1 MAHDNY
7 NNSTNDSTNLKRRD
21 TLKLL
26 ATAAVAVPVLSLAGN
41 AAAVT
46 AKTKGA
52 ELIYRPTDP
61 DMLKPVVPWPM
72 TLTQAEL
79 ADLALL
85 ADIIIPAD
93 AQSPSAGSLGAQ
105 HFIDEWVSAPYP
117 QQKADLILIRGGLV
131 WLNGEAKKRFGQD
144 FSRLSS
150 SQQRQICD
158 DICYEPKATAN
169 LKHGARFFAKV
180 RDLTAT
186 AFYTTE
192 PGMADIGYI
201 GNKPLASFDGPSDEV
216 LRKLKLKS

>member
-1 MAHDNY
+1 MADDNY
-7 NNSTNDSTNLKRRD
+7 NSNNTNLKRRD
-21 TLKLL
+21 ALKLL
-26 ATAAVAVPVLSLAGN
+26 ATAAVSIPVLGMAGH

-61 DMLKPVVPWPM
+61 DMLKPVVPWSM

-79 ADLALL
+79 DDLAVL

-93 AQSPSAGSLGAQ
+93 AQSPSAASLGAQ
-105 HFIDEWVSAPYP
+105 HFINEWVSAPYP
-117 QQKADLILIRGGLV
+117 QQKADLVLVRGGLV
-131 WLNGEAKKRFGQD
+131 WLNGEAKKRFGKA
-144 FSRLSS
+144 FAKLSTAE
-150 SQQRQICD
+150 QRQICD
-158 DICYEPKATAN
+158 DICYEPKAAAN

-201 GNKPLASFDGPSDEV
+201 GNKPMANFDGPSDEV

>member
-1 MAHDNY
+1 MAHDNQDH
-7 NNSTNDSTNLKRRD
+7 NTNLKRRD
-21 TLKLL
+21 ALKLL
-26 ATAAVAVPVLSLAGN
+26 ATAAVAIPVISMAGH

-61 DMLKPVVPWPM
+61 DMLKPIVPWSM

-79 ADLALL
+79 DDLAVL
-85 ADIIIPAD
+85 ADIIIPED
-93 AQSPSAGSLGAQ
+93 AQSPSAASLGAQ
-105 HFIDEWVSAPYP
+105 HFINEWVSAPYP
-117 QQKADLILIRGGLV
+117 QQKADLILVRGGLV
-131 WLNGEAKKRFGQD
+131 WLNGEAKKRFGKAFAELNAD
-144 FSRLSS
+144 
-150 SQQRQICD
+150 QQQQICD
-158 DICYEPKATAN
+158 DICYEPKAADN

-186 AFYTTE
+186 AFYTTD

-201 GNKPLASFDGPSDEV
+201 GNKPTASFDGPSDEV

>member
-1 MAHDNY
+1 MADHNDN
-7 NNSTNDSTNLKRRD
+7 NSTNLKRRD
-21 TLKLL
+21 ALKLL
-26 ATAAVAVPVLSLAGN
+26 ATAAVSIPVLSMAGN
-41 AAAVT
+41 AAAIT

-61 DMLKPVVPWPM
+61 DMLKPVIPWSM

-79 ADLALL
+79 DDLAVL

-93 AQSPSAGSLGAQ
+93 AQSPSAASLGAQ
-105 HFIDEWVSAPYP
+105 HFINEWVSAPYP
-117 QQKADLILIRGGLV
+117 QQKADLVLVRGGLV
-131 WLNGEAKKRFGQD
+131 WLNGEAKKRFGKA
-144 FSRLSS
+144 FAKLSAAE
-150 SQQRQICD
+150 QRQICD
-158 DICYEPKATAN
+158 DICFEPKAAAN

-201 GNKPLASFDGPSDEV
+201 GNKPMASFDGPSDEV
-216 LRKLKLKS
+216 LRKLKLKR

>member
-1 MAHDNY
+1 MADHNDN
-7 NNSTNDSTNLKRRD
+7 SSTNLKRRD
-21 TLKLL
+21 ALKLL
-26 ATAAVAVPVLSLAGN
+26 ATAAVSIPVMSMAGQ

-61 DMLKPVVPWPM
+61 DMLKPVVPWSM

-79 ADLALL
+79 DDLAVL

-93 AQSPSAGSLGAQ
+93 AQSPSAASLGAQ
-105 HFIDEWVSAPYP
+105 HFINEWVSAPYP
-117 QQKADLILIRGGLV
+117 QQKADLVLVRGGLV
-131 WLNGEAKKRFGQD
+131 WLNGEAKKRFGKA
-144 FSRLSS
+144 FAKLSTAE
-150 SQQRQICD
+150 QRQICD
-158 DICYEPKATAN
+158 DICFEPKAAAN

-201 GNKPLASFDGPSDEV
+201 GNKPMASFDGPSDEV

>member
-1 MAHDNY
+1 MAHDNP
-7 NNSTNDSTNLKRRD
+7 NHNTNLKRRD
-21 TLKLL
+21 ALKLL
-26 ATAAVAVPVLSLAGN
+26 ATAAVAIPAISMAGN
-41 AAAVT
+41 AAAVM

-61 DMLKPVVPWPM
+61 DMLKPIVPWSM
-72 TLTQAEL
+72 TLTEAEL
-79 ADLALL
+79 SDLELL
-85 ADIIIPAD
+85 ANIIIPAD

-105 HFIDEWVSAPYP
+105 HFINEWVSAPYP
-117 QQKADLILIRGGLV
+117 QQKADLVLVRGGLV
-131 WLNGEAKKRFGQD
+131 WLNGEAKKRFGKAFAQLNTD
-144 FSRLSS
+144 
-150 SQQRQICD
+150 QQRQICD
-158 DICYEPKATAN
+158 DICFEPKAAAN

-201 GNKPLASFDGPSDEV
+201 GNKPTATFAGPSDEV

>member
-1 MAHDNY
+1 MADHNY
-7 NNSTNDSTNLKRRD
+7 NDSSNTNLKRRD
-21 TLKLL
+21 ALKLL
-26 ATAAVAVPVLSLAGN
+26 ATAAVAMPVLSMAGN
-41 AAAVT
+41 AAAIT

-61 DMLKPVVPWPM
+61 DMLKPVIPWSM

-79 ADLALL
+79 DDLAVL

-93 AQSPSAGSLGAQ
+93 AQSPSAASLGAQ
-105 HFIDEWVSAPYP
+105 HFINEWVSAPYP
-117 QQKADLILIRGGLV
+117 QQKADLVLVRGGLV
-131 WLNGEAKKRFGQD
+131 WLNGEAKKRFGKA
-144 FSRLSS
+144 FAKLSAAE
-150 SQQRQICD
+150 QRQICD
-158 DICYEPKATAN
+158 DICFEPKAAAN

-201 GNKPLASFDGPSDEV
+201 GNKPMASFDGPSDEV

>member
-1 MAHDNY
+1 MAHDKQTQI
-7 NNSTNDSTNLKRRD
+7 TNVKRRD
-21 TLKLL
+21 ALKLL
-26 ATAAVAVPVLSLAGN
+26 ATAAVAMPVMSMASH

-61 DMLKPVVPWPM
+61 DMLKPIVPWSM

-79 ADLALL
+79 DDLAIL

-93 AQSPSAGSLGAQ
+93 AQSPSAASLGAQ
-105 HFIDEWVSAPYP
+105 HFINEWVSAPYP
-117 QQKADLILIRGGLV
+117 QQKADLVLVRGGLV
-131 WLNGEAKKRFGQD
+131 WLNAEAKKRFD
-144 FSRLSS
+144 KAFAKLSAD
-150 SQQRQICD
+150 QQRQICD
-158 DICYEPKATAN
+158 DICFEPKAAAH

-201 GNKPLASFDGPSDEV
+201 GNKPMPSFDGPSDEV

>member
-1 MAHDNY
+1 MADHNDN
-7 NNSTNDSTNLKRRD
+7 SSTNLKRRD
-21 TLKLL
+21 ALKLL
-26 ATAAVAVPVLSLAGN
+26 ATAAVSIPVMSMAGQ

-61 DMLKPVVPWPM
+61 DMLKPVVPWSM

-79 ADLALL
+79 DDLAVL

-93 AQSPSAGSLGAQ
+93 AQSPSAASLGAQ
-105 HFIDEWVSAPYP
+105 HFINEWVSAPYP
-117 QQKADLILIRGGLV
+117 QQKADLVLVRGGLV
-131 WLNGEAKKRFGQD
+131 WLNGEAKKRFGKA
-144 FSRLSS
+144 FAKLSAAE
-150 SQQRQICD
+150 QRQICD
-158 DICYEPKATAN
+158 DICFEPKAAAN

-201 GNKPLASFDGPSDEV
+201 GNKPMASFDGPSDEV

>member
-1 MAHDNY
+1 MAHDKQEHN
-7 NNSTNDSTNLKRRD
+7 TNLKRRD
-21 TLKLL
+21 ALKLL
-26 ATAAVAVPVLSLAGN
+26 ATAAVAMPVMSMASQ

-61 DMLKPVVPWPM
+61 DMLKPIVPWSM

-79 ADLALL
+79 DDLAVL

-105 HFIDEWVSAPYP
+105 HFINEWVSAPYP
-117 QQKADLILIRGGLV
+117 QQKADLVLVRGGLV
-131 WLNGEAKKRFGQD
+131 WLNGEAKKRFGKA
-144 FSRLSS
+144 FAKLSAAE
-150 SQQRQICD
+150 QRQICD
-158 DICYEPKATAN
+158 DICFEPKAAAH

-201 GNKPLASFDGPSDEV
+201 GNKPMPSFDGPSDEV

>member
-1 MAHDNY
+1 MADHNY
-7 NNSTNDSTNLKRRD
+7 NDSSNTNLKRRD
-21 TLKLL
+21 ALKLL
-26 ATAAVAVPVLSLAGN
+26 ATAAVAMPVLGMAGH

-61 DMLKPVVPWPM
+61 DMLKPVIPWSM

-79 ADLALL
+79 DDLAVL

-93 AQSPSAGSLGAQ
+93 AQSPSAASLGAQ
-105 HFIDEWVSAPYP
+105 HFINEWVSAPYP
-117 QQKADLILIRGGLV
+117 QQKADLVLVRGGLV
-131 WLNGEAKKRFGQD
+131 WLNGEAKKRFGKA
-144 FSRLSS
+144 FAKLSTAE
-150 SQQRQICD
+150 QRQICD
-158 DICYEPKATAN
+158 DICFEPKAAAN

-201 GNKPLASFDGPSDEV
+201 GNKPMASFDGPSDEV

>member
-1 MAHDNY
+1 MADHNDN
-7 NNSTNDSTNLKRRD
+7 NSTNLKRRD
-21 TLKLL
+21 ALKLL
-26 ATAAVAVPVLSLAGN
+26 ATAAVSIPVLSMAGH

-61 DMLKPVVPWPM
+61 DMLKPVVPWSM

-79 ADLALL
+79 DDLAVL

-93 AQSPSAGSLGAQ
+93 AQSPSAASLGAQ
-105 HFIDEWVSAPYP
+105 HFINEWVSAPYP
-117 QQKADLILIRGGLV
+117 QQKADLVLVRGGLV
-131 WLNGEAKKRFGQD
+131 WLNGEAKKRFGKA
-144 FSRLSS
+144 FAKLSTAE
-150 SQQRQICD
+150 QRQICD
-158 DICYEPKATAN
+158 DICFEPKAAAN

-201 GNKPLASFDGPSDEV
+201 GNKPMASFDGPPDEV

>member
-1 MAHDNY
+1 MADDNY
-7 NNSTNDSTNLKRRD
+7 NDNSNNTNLKRRD
-21 TLKLL
+21 ALKLL
-26 ATAAVAVPVLSLAGN
+26 ATAAVSIPVLSMAGH

-61 DMLKPVVPWPM
+61 DMLKPVVPWSM
-72 TLTQAEL
+72 ILTQAEL
-79 ADLALL
+79 DDLAVL

-93 AQSPSAGSLGAQ
+93 AQSPSAASLGAQ
-105 HFIDEWVSAPYP
+105 HFINEWVSAPYP
-117 QQKADLILIRGGLV
+117 QQKADLVLVRGGLV
-131 WLNGEAKKRFGQD
+131 WLNGEAKKRFGKA
-144 FSRLSS
+144 FAKLSTAE
-150 SQQRQICD
+150 QRQICD
-158 DICYEPKATAN
+158 DIRYEPKAAAN

-201 GNKPLASFDGPSDEV
+201 GNKPMANFDGPSDEV

>member
-1 MAHDNY
+1 MAHDNS
-7 NNSTNDSTNLKRRD
+7 NPGTNVTRRD
-21 TLKLL
+21 ALKLL
-26 ATAAVAVPVLSLAGN
+26 ATAAVAIPALGMAGN
-41 AAAVT
+41 AAAVM

-61 DMLKPVVPWPM
+61 DMLKPIVPWSM

-79 ADLALL
+79 DDLAVL

-105 HFIDEWVSAPYP
+105 HFINEWVSAPYP
-117 QQKADLILIRGGLV
+117 QQKADLVLVRGGLV
-131 WLNGEAKKRFGQD
+131 WLNAEAKKRFAKAFAKLGND
-144 FSRLSS
+144 E
-150 SQQRQICD
+150 QRQICD
-158 DICYEPKATAN
+158 DIRYEPKAATN

-192 PGMADIGYI
+192 AGMADIGFI
-201 GNKPLASFDGPSDEV
+201 GNKPMASFDGPSDEV
-216 LRKLKLKS
+216 LRQLKLKS

>member
-1 MAHDNY
+1 MAHDKQEQN
-7 NNSTNDSTNLKRRD
+7 TNLKRRD
-21 TLKLL
+21 ALKLL
-26 ATAAVAVPVLSLAGN
+26 ATAAVAMPVMSMASH

-61 DMLKPVVPWPM
+61 DMLKPVVPWSM
-72 TLTQAEL
+72 TLTEAEL
-79 ADLALL
+79 SDLELL
-85 ADIIIPAD
+85 ANIIIPAD

-105 HFIDEWVSAPYP
+105 HFINEWVSAPYP
-117 QQKADLILIRGGLV
+117 QQKADLVLVRGGLV
-131 WLNGEAKKRFGQD
+131 WLNGEAKKRFGKAFAQLN
-144 FSRLSS
+144 SE
-150 SQQRQICD
+150 QQRQICD
-158 DICYEPKATAN
+158 DIRFEPKAAAN

-201 GNKPLASFDGPSDEV
+201 GNKPMASFDGPSDEV

>member
-1 MAHDNY
+1 MADHNDN
-7 NNSTNDSTNLKRRD
+7 SSTNLKRRD
-21 TLKLL
+21 ALKLL
-26 ATAAVAVPVLSLAGN
+26 ATAAVAVPVLGMAGH

-61 DMLKPVVPWPM
+61 DMLKPVVPWSM

-79 ADLALL
+79 DDLAVL

-93 AQSPSAGSLGAQ
+93 AQSPSAASLGAQ
-105 HFIDEWVSAPYP
+105 HFINEWVSAPYP
-117 QQKADLILIRGGLV
+117 QQKADLVLVRGGLL
-131 WLNGEAKKRFGQD
+131 WLNGEAKKRFGKAFAQ
-144 FSRLSS
+144 LSTAE
-150 SQQRQICD
+150 QRQICD
-158 DICYEPKATAN
+158 DICFEPKAAAN

-201 GNKPLASFDGPSDEV
+201 GNKPMASFDGPSDEV

>member
-1 MAHDNY
+1 MADDNY
-7 NNSTNDSTNLKRRD
+7 NSSNTNLKRRD
-21 TLKLL
+21 ALKLL
-26 ATAAVAVPVLSLAGN
+26 ATAAVSIPVLGMAGH

-61 DMLKPVVPWPM
+61 DMLKPVVPWSM

-79 ADLALL
+79 DDLAVL

-93 AQSPSAGSLGAQ
+93 AQSPSAASLGAQ
-105 HFIDEWVSAPYP
+105 HFINEWVSAPYP
-117 QQKADLILIRGGLV
+117 QQKADLVLVRGGLV
-131 WLNGEAKKRFGQD
+131 WLNGEAKKRFGKA
-144 FSRLSS
+144 FAKLSTAE
-150 SQQRQICD
+150 QRQICD
-158 DICYEPKATAN
+158 DICYEPKAAAN

-201 GNKPLASFDGPSDEV
+201 GNKPMANFDGPSDEV

>member
-1 MAHDNY
+1 MADDNY
-7 NNSTNDSTNLKRRD
+7 NSNNTNLKRRD
-21 TLKLL
+21 ALKLL
-26 ATAAVAVPVLSLAGN
+26 ATAAVSIPVLSMAGH

-61 DMLKPVVPWPM
+61 DMLKPVVPWSM
-72 TLTQAEL
+72 ILTQAEL
-79 ADLALL
+79 DDLAVL

-93 AQSPSAGSLGAQ
+93 AQSPSAASLGAQ
-105 HFIDEWVSAPYP
+105 HFINEWVSAPYP
-117 QQKADLILIRGGLV
+117 QQKADLILVRGGLV
-131 WLNGEAKKRFGQD
+131 WLNGEAKKRFGKA
-144 FSRLSS
+144 FAKLSTAE
-150 SQQRQICD
+150 QRQICD
-158 DICYEPKATAN
+158 DIRYEPKAAAN

-201 GNKPLASFDGPSDEV
+201 GNKPMANFDGPSDEV

>member
-1 MAHDNY
+1 MADHNDN
-7 NNSTNDSTNLKRRD
+7 SSTNLKRRD
-21 TLKLL
+21 ALKLL
-26 ATAAVAVPVLSLAGN
+26 ATAAVSIPVMSMAGQ

-61 DMLKPVVPWPM
+61 VMLKPVVPWSM

-79 ADLALL
+79 DDLAVL

-93 AQSPSAGSLGAQ
+93 AQSPSAASLGAQ
-105 HFIDEWVSAPYP
+105 HFINEWVSAPYP
-117 QQKADLILIRGGLV
+117 QQKADLVLVRGGLV
-131 WLNGEAKKRFGQD
+131 WLNGEAKKRFGKA
-144 FSRLSS
+144 FAKLSAAE
-150 SQQRQICD
+150 QRQICD
-158 DICYEPKATAN
+158 DICFEPKAAAN

-201 GNKPLASFDGPSDEV
+201 GNKPMASFDGPSDEV

>member
-1 MAHDNY
+1 MAHDKQEHN
-7 NNSTNDSTNLKRRD
+7 TNLKRRD
-21 TLKLL
+21 ALKLL
-26 ATAAVAVPVLSLAGN
+26 ATAAVAMPVMSMASQ

-61 DMLKPVVPWPM
+61 DMLKPIVPWSM
-72 TLTQAEL
+72 TLTQTEL
-79 ADLALL
+79 DDLAVL

-105 HFIDEWVSAPYP
+105 HFINEWVSAPYP
-117 QQKADLILIRGGLV
+117 QQKADLVLVRGGLV
-131 WLNGEAKKRFGQD
+131 WLNGEAKKRFGKA
-144 FSRLSS
+144 FAKLSAAE
-150 SQQRQICD
+150 QRQICD
-158 DICYEPKATAN
+158 DICFEPKAAAH

-201 GNKPLASFDGPSDEV
+201 GNKPMPSFDGPSDEV

>member
-1 MAHDNY
+1 MAHDKQEQN
-7 NNSTNDSTNLKRRD
+7 TNLKRRD
-21 TLKLL
+21 ALKLL
-26 ATAAVAVPVLSLAGN
+26 ATAAVAMPVMSMAGH

-61 DMLKPVVPWPM
+61 DMLKPIVPWSM
-72 TLTQAEL
+72 TLTEAEL
-79 ADLALL
+79 SDLELL
-85 ADIIIPAD
+85 ANIIIPAD

-105 HFIDEWVSAPYP
+105 HFINEWVSAPYP
-117 QQKADLILIRGGLV
+117 QQKADLVLVRGGLV
-131 WLNGEAKKRFGQD
+131 WLNGEAKKRFGKA
-144 FSRLSS
+144 FAKLSVA
-150 SQQRQICD
+150 QQRQICD
-158 DICYEPKATAN
+158 DICFEPKAAAN

-201 GNKPLASFDGPSDEV
+201 GNKPMPSFDGPSDEV
-216 LRKLKLKS
+216 LRKLKLI

>member
-1 MAHDNY
+1 MADHNDN
-7 NNSTNDSTNLKRRD
+7 NSTNLKRRD
-21 TLKLL
+21 ALKLL
-26 ATAAVAVPVLSLAGN
+26 ATAAVSIPVLSMAGN
-41 AAAVT
+41 AAAIT

-61 DMLKPVVPWPM
+61 DMLKPVIPWSM

-79 ADLALL
+79 DDLAVL

-93 AQSPSAGSLGAQ
+93 AQSPSAASLGAQ
-105 HFIDEWVSAPYP
+105 HFINEWVSAPYP
-117 QQKADLILIRGGLV
+117 QQKADLVLVRGGLV
-131 WLNGEAKKRFGQD
+131 WLNGEAKKRFGKA
-144 FSRLSS
+144 FAKLSAAE
-150 SQQRQICD
+150 QRQICD
-158 DICYEPKATAN
+158 DICFEPKAAAN

-201 GNKPLASFDGPSDEV
+201 GNKPMASFDGPSDEV

>member
-1 MAHDNY
+1 MAHDKQEHN
-7 NNSTNDSTNLKRRD
+7 TNLKRRD
-21 TLKLL
+21 ALKLL
-26 ATAAVAVPVLSLAGN
+26 ATAAVAMPVMSMASQ

-61 DMLKPVVPWPM
+61 DMLKPIVPWSM

-79 ADLALL
+79 DDLAVL

-105 HFIDEWVSAPYP
+105 HFINEWVSAPYP
-117 QQKADLILIRGGLV
+117 QQKADLVLVRGGLV
-131 WLNGEAKKRFGQD
+131 WLNGEAKKRFGKA
-144 FSRLSS
+144 FAKLSAAE
-150 SQQRQICD
+150 QRQICD
-158 DICYEPKATAN
+158 DICFEPKAAAN

-201 GNKPLASFDGPSDEV
+201 GNKPMASFDGPSDEV

>member
-1 MAHDNY
+1 MADHNH
-7 NNSTNDSTNLKRRD
+7 NDSSNTNFKRRD
-21 TLKLL
+21 ALKLL
-26 ATAAVAVPVLSLAGN
+26 ATAAVAMPVLSMAGN
-41 AAAVT
+41 AAAIT

-61 DMLKPVVPWPM
+61 DMLKPVIPWSM

-79 ADLALL
+79 DDLAVL

-93 AQSPSAGSLGAQ
+93 AQSPSAASLGAQ
-105 HFIDEWVSAPYP
+105 HFINEWVSAPYP
-117 QQKADLILIRGGLV
+117 QQKADLVLVRGGLV
-131 WLNGEAKKRFGQD
+131 WLNGEAKKRFGKA
-144 FSRLSS
+144 FAKLSAAE
-150 SQQRQICD
+150 QRQICD
-158 DICYEPKATAN
+158 DICFEPKAAAN

-201 GNKPLASFDGPSDEV
+201 GNKPMASFDGPPDEV

>member
-1 MAHDNY
+1 MADHNY
-7 NNSTNDSTNLKRRD
+7 NDSSNTNLKRRD
-21 TLKLL
+21 ALKLL
-26 ATAAVAVPVLSLAGN
+26 ATAAVAMPVLGMAGH

-61 DMLKPVVPWPM
+61 DMLKPVIPWSM

-79 ADLALL
+79 DDLAVL

-93 AQSPSAGSLGAQ
+93 AQSPSAASLGAQ
-105 HFIDEWVSAPYP
+105 HFINEWVSAPYP
-117 QQKADLILIRGGLV
+117 QQKADLVLVRGGLV
-131 WLNGEAKKRFGQD
+131 WLNGEAKKRFGKA
-144 FSRLSS
+144 FAKLSAAE
-150 SQQRQICD
+150 QRQICD
-158 DICYEPKATAN
+158 DICFEPKAAAN

-201 GNKPLASFDGPSDEV
+201 GNKPMASFDGPSDEV

>member
-1 MAHDNY
+1 MADHNDN
-7 NNSTNDSTNLKRRD
+7 SSTNLKRRD
-21 TLKLL
+21 ALKLL
-26 ATAAVAVPVLSLAGN
+26 ATAAVSIPVMSMAGQ

-61 DMLKPVVPWPM
+61 DMLKPVVPWSM

-79 ADLALL
+79 DDLAVL

-93 AQSPSAGSLGAQ
+93 AQSPSAASLGAQ
-105 HFIDEWVSAPYP
+105 HFINEWVSAPYP
-117 QQKADLILIRGGLV
+117 QQKADLVLVRGGLV
-131 WLNGEAKKRFGQD
+131 WLNGEAKKRFGKA
-144 FSRLSS
+144 FAKLSTAE
-150 SQQRQICD
+150 QRPICD
-158 DICYEPKATAN
+158 DICFEPKAAAN

-201 GNKPLASFDGPSDEV
+201 GNKPMASFDGPSDEV

>member
-1 MAHDNY
+1 MADHNDN
-7 NNSTNDSTNLKRRD
+7 SSTNLKRRD
-21 TLKLL
+21 ALKLL
-26 ATAAVAVPVLSLAGN
+26 ATAAVSIPVMSMAGQ

-61 DMLKPVVPWPM
+61 DMLKPVVPWSM

-79 ADLALL
+79 DDLAVL
-85 ADIIIPAD
+85 ADNIIPAD
-93 AQSPSAGSLGAQ
+93 AQSPSAASLGAQ
-105 HFIDEWVSAPYP
+105 HFINEWVSAPYP
-117 QQKADLILIRGGLV
+117 QQKADLVLVRGGLV
-131 WLNGEAKKRFGQD
+131 WLNGEAKKRFGKA
-144 FSRLSS
+144 FAKLSTAE
-150 SQQRQICD
+150 QRQICD
-158 DICYEPKATAN
+158 DICFEPKAAAN

-201 GNKPLASFDGPSDEV
+201 GNKPMASFDGPSDEV

>member
-1 MAHDNY
+1 MADHNY
-7 NNSTNDSTNLKRRD
+7 NDSSNTNLKRRD
-21 TLKLL
+21 ALKLL
-26 ATAAVAVPVLSLAGN
+26 ATAAVAMPVLGMAGH

-61 DMLKPVVPWPM
+61 DMLKPVIPWSM

-79 ADLALL
+79 DDLAVL

-93 AQSPSAGSLGAQ
+93 AQSPSAASLGAQ
-105 HFIDEWVSAPYP
+105 HFINEWVSAPYP
-117 QQKADLILIRGGLV
+117 QQKADLVLVRGGLV
-131 WLNGEAKKRFGQD
+131 WLNGEAKKRFGKA
-144 FSRLSS
+144 FAKLSATE
-150 SQQRQICD
+150 QRQICD
-158 DICYEPKATAN
+158 DICFEPKAAAN

-201 GNKPLASFDGPSDEV
+201 GNKPMASFDGPSDEV